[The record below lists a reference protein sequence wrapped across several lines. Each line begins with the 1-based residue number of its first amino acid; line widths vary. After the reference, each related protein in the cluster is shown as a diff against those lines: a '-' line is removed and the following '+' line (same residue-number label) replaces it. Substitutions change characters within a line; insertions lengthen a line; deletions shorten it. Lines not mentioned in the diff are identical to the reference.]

1 MSQFGL
7 ELNGTVDALAVT
19 GVVLVEALLLYALY
33 GGLTR
38 TLARVRARHRD
49 RRDP

>member
-1 MSQFGL
+1 MAQFGL

-19 GVVLVEALLLYALY
+19 GVVLVEALVLYALY

-38 TLARVRARHRD
+38 TVARVRARHRNGMD
-49 RRDP
+49 R

>member
-7 ELNGTVDALAVT
+7 DLNGTVDALAVT
-19 GVVLVEALLLYALY
+19 GVVLVEALLLYGLY

-38 TLARVRARHRD
+38 TLARVRARHKGRGD
-49 RRDP
+49 R